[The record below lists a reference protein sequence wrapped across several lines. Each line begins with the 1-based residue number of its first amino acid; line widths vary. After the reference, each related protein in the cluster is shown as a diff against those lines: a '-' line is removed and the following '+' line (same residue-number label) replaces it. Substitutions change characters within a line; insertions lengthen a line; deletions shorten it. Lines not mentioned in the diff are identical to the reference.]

1 MMAGVGTR
9 RRSQDR
15 GGRSKKIS
23 ANVTA
28 AANRSFSMKE
38 SPWSETRGEYQVL

>member
-1 MMAGVGTR
+1 MTAGVDTR
-9 RRSQDR
+9 TRSQDR

-28 AANRSFSMKE
+28 TANRSFSIKE
-38 SPWSETRGEYQVL
+38 SPRTETRGEYQVL